1 MKVML
6 RMRATKE
13 LVVRTVMVM
22 VMVMVMLLG
31 IKNKEGNM
39 RKGWF

>member
-22 VMVMVMLLG
+22 VMLLG
-31 IKNKEGNM
+31 IKN
-39 RKGWF
+39 

>member
-6 RMRATKE
+6 RMRGANE
-13 LVVRTVMVM
+13 FVVRT

-31 IKNKEGNM
+31 IKN
-39 RKGWF
+39 

>member
-13 LVVRTVMVM
+13 LVVRTVT
-22 VMVMVMLLG
+22 VMVMLLG

-39 RKGWF
+39 RNGWF